1 MSKCYIDYMGK
12 NGSTLK
18 QTEIDQLANNIK
30 DELQQAGQ
38 PFDPEQIAA
47 KVTERLASQQK
58 QATIKFMQ
66 RLSSHN
72 ILAERG
78 AEIERM
84 TKGLS
89 QKKRLQKIV
98 SMIFDTGDTF
108 NFNPLEKLIK
118 SEGKLRPADF
128 FNRVRNIVDEDGIGY
143 LKKDAEQADV
153 MTEYN
158 QFFKNIDAVSI
169 TGNGKA
175 YKVAKELFDTELRMV
190 EMRKANGHI
199 RLLSDMRLQP
209 KWNHRMI
216 ADTNKNDFVQ
226 QIANALDDE
235 VHGDLVRRQQLASE
249 LYDNMS
255 KPEARWREQG
265 DKNPVNL
272 QADNWVPDDM
282 RKPTFAFKKGEDLQK
297 IVADYSDYDLMQ
309 QLQLQFNEFGRE
321 TALIQ
326 FFGAD
331 YKNAYKT
338 FINKYMK
345 ANYKDAGEFARQEAK
360 AAEYYITNFVEPEHL
375 EHNLGASVM
384 TGIRGFQASTKLG
397 GATITA
403 MMDVPNFMYS
413 AKVLYGL
420 DTKDAMSVL
429 FNYGY
434 KGARKDYADYAEY
447 MLEGVDTYL
456 GNMADRFGHIGTGAG
471 GKFEEGGSMMA
482 NTVFKFSGL
491 NWWTEGRK
499 AVATGILGKELGKN
513 IKNQIAFDK
522 LNPTYRQALEKYGI
536 NKKEWTTLLKDKPL
550 RQGATEKIDMLD
562 IHAVREQE
570 WEFSYGK
577 SSLKQKLSAYFND
590 AVDTMVMTP
599 GDYDIAIG
607 SLFLDPQS
615 YGSQLVKTLLQ
626 FKSHPIAYT
635 RKVLVRS
642 MKQSKSGYELATNM
656 TILGAEMMLMG
667 LVVVQIKDFLKGKQ
681 PRRYDDGN
689 LWIRAAEVSGA
700 FGLISDTAL
709 QFGGSQWLSR
719 LTDEPS
725 NSYMAD
731 RDKASQLL
739 GPFFGDFIKITSFPD
754 NTYASFEKNGF
765 AGMVS
770 RNTQEILNFV
780 PGQNLWWLAM
790 FRRALTHEYMK
801 KRLEPTSYYRQ
812 ENKANKIARDNMI
825 GGKSKNFVFETLI
838 GD

>member
-1 MSKCYIDYMGK
+1 MKK
-12 NGSTLK
+12 
-18 QTEIDQLANNIK
+18 AN
-30 DELQQAGQ
+30 
-38 PFDPEQIAA
+38 
-47 KVTERLASQQK
+47 
-58 QATIKFMQ
+58 
-66 RLSSHN
+66 
-72 ILAERG
+72 
-78 AEIERM
+78 
-84 TKGLS
+84 
-89 QKKRLQKIV
+89 
-98 SMIFDTGDTF
+98 
-108 NFNPLEKLIK
+108 EKLQL
-118 SEGKLRPADF
+118 GGFL
-128 FNRVRNIVDEDGIGY
+128 NRVRNIVDEDPIDY
-143 LKKDAEQADV
+143 LKKATELADV
-153 MTEYN
+153 MTEYG

-175 YKVAKELFDTELRMV
+175 YKVAKELFDSQLSMV
-190 EMRKANGHI
+190 EMRKGNGHI
-199 RLLSDMRLQP
+199 TLLSDMRLQP

-216 ADTNKNDFVQ
+216 ANTNKNDFVQ

-235 VHGDLVRRQQLASE
+235 VHGDLVRRQQLASD

-265 DKNPVNL
+265 DKNPINL

-297 IVADYSDYDLMQ
+297 IVADYSDYDLLR
-309 QLQLQFNEFGRE
+309 QLQLQFTEFARVT
-321 TALIQ
+321 TAIQ

-338 FINKYMK
+338 FISKYLK
-345 ANYKDAGEFARQEAK
+345 PKYSGAGDLIRRHAK

-375 EHNLGASVM
+375 EHNLTSSIM
-384 TGIRGFQASTKLG
+384 TGIRGYQASTKLG

-403 MMDVPNFMYS
+403 LMDNPNLVYS
-413 AKVLYGL
+413 ANRLYGL
-420 DTKDAMSVL
+420 PLKDAL
-429 FNYGY
+429 GAIFNFGY

-471 GKFEEGGSMMA
+471 GKFEEGGSMLA
-482 NTVFKFSGL
+482 NTTFKFSGL

-522 LNPTYRQALEKYGI
+522 LNPTYRQALEKFGI

-550 RQGATEKIDMLD
+550 RQGATDNVDMFD
-562 IHAVREQE
+562 IHAIREQE
-570 WEFSYGK
+570 YEFSYGK

-599 GDYDIAIG
+599 SEFDIAIG
-607 SLFLDPQS
+607 SLFNNPQDWG
-615 YGSQLVKTLLQ
+615 YQLFKTVLQ
-626 FKSHPIAYT
+626 FKTHPIAYT
-635 RKVLVRS
+635 RKVLARS

-681 PRRYDDGN
+681 PRRFDDLN

-700 FGLISDTAL
+700 YGLFSDTAL
-709 QFGGSQWLSR
+709 QFGGSQLLSR
-719 LTDEPS
+719 LSDEPS
-725 NSYMAD
+725 NSFMD
-731 RDKASQLL
+731 KNEKASQLI
-739 GPFFGDFIKITSFPD
+739 GPFFGDFIKITTLPTNIYD
-754 NTYASFEKNGF
+754 SFEKNGF
-765 AGMVS
+765 DGMVS
-770 RNTQEILNFV
+770 KNTQEILGLV
-780 PGQNLWWLAM
+780 PGQNLWWFAM